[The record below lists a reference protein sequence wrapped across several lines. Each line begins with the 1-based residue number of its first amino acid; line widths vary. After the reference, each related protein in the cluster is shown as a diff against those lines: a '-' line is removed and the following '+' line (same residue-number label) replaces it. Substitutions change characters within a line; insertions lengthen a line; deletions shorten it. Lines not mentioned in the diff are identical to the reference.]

1 MQNNCC
7 AVVVSYN
14 PTPETGVNVHAL
26 VGQVA
31 EVLVVDNGSTGRE
44 SLELLAKLA
53 EQATVTVKYN
63 PTNVGIAAAL
73 NQGVRYAID
82 QGYEWVATFDQDSLA
97 PGNFVQT
104 MLADYEN
111 FVEQDLVV
119 IVAPKYQMNG
129 NITSFASQQLAGKG
143 CIEIK
148 TTITSGNLVKV
159 SVFAQVGFF
168 DESFFI
174 DYVDH
179 EFCLRVRSKQLL
191 VVESQNAIL
200 EHKLGDSSNHRILTM
215 KLVTTNHAPIRRYYK
230 YRNLVRTFRKY
241 YWFEPLALV
250 IQFKS
255 LLIEPVKILLWETN
269 KWAKVSSIYKGLLDG
284 LLQK

>member
-1 MQNNCC
+1 MQSNCC

-14 PTPETGVNVHAL
+14 PTSETGVNVNAL
-26 VGQVA
+26 IGQVA
-31 EVLVVDNGSTGRE
+31 EVVVIDNGSAGQE

-53 EQATVTVKYN
+53 GQETVTVKYN

-73 NQGVRYAID
+73 NQGVRYAIN

-97 PGNFVQT
+97 PSNFIQT
-104 MLADYEN
+104 MLSDYEN
-111 FVEQDLVV
+111 FVEQELVV
-119 IVAPKYQMNG
+119 ILAPKYQMNG
-129 NITSFASQQLAGKG
+129 EITSFASQKLAGKG
-143 CIEIK
+143 CSKIK
-148 TTITSGNLVKV
+148 TTITSGNLIKV
-159 SVFAQVGFF
+159 NFFEQVGFF
-168 DESFFI
+168 EESFFI

-179 EFCLRVRSKQLL
+179 EFCLRVRSQKLL

-200 EHKLGDSSNHRILTM
+200 GHNLGDSSKHQILAM
-215 KLVTTNHAPIRRYYK
+215 KLVTTGHAPIRRYYK
-230 YRNLVRTFRKY
+230 YRNLVRTFKKY
-241 YWFEPLALV
+241 YWFEPLMLA

-284 LLQK
+284 ILQK